1 MYDLNVP
8 SERYDAE
15 ITKLKQN
22 LSQLEE
28 NKEFVSIEEFAYCKK
43 EMRPWPLFNIYYDDD
58 EYLLLPLITIIIIIN
73 NKVFI

>member
-1 MYDLNVP
+1 MTFWSLAMYDLNVP

-43 EMRPWPLFNIYYDDD
+43 EMRP
-58 EYLLLPLITIIIIIN
+58 
-73 NKVFI
+73 